1 LPAAALRGDADW
13 SKADG
18 VLGLARAHL
27 GMEVAL
33 LTEFTDGGAVVR
45 AAIGDLAALN
55 LAVGSRGP
63 FDDTYCGRVL
73 AGTHAEVVPDAHRDP
88 GTGDLAIARD
98 RGVGSYVAVPV
109 LGPDGR
115 PRAML
120 CCVSR
125 AAYPGLDGQ
134 AARFLGLCADAI
146 AGDVLDG
153 EPTAPRVASRAVRA
167 LHEVLD
173 MRAVQMVFQ
182 PVLRLDDGGT
192 AGFEAL
198 ARFLPEHFGSP
209 VEAFAAAAAVGLGP
223 DLELLAVQN
232 AFARLPEIPDRCVM
246 GVNLSVEALMVPAVQ
261 DTLLA
266 HAHRDIGVEITE
278 HTQVPD
284 YTGLLVVTDRLRAA
298 GIMIIVDDA
307 GAGFA
312 SLSHILQ
319 LRPDVIKLD
328 ITLVRDIDA
337 DPVRQALARSLV
349 TFSHD
354 IGALLVAEGI
364 ETCAEH
370 RKLRDLGVGFGQGY
384 FMARPAPLP
393 QPDTYIVSPARP
405 DRLAG

>member
-1 LPAAALRGDADW
+1 VRTMPAAALRADADW

-33 LTEFTDGGAVVR
+33 LSEFAGGHNIVR

-55 LAVGSRGP
+55 VTVGAGAP
-63 FDDTYCGRVL
+63 LDDTYCGRIL
-73 AGTHAEVVPDAHRDP
+73 AGTLAEVVSDARRDP
-88 GTGDLAIARD
+88 ATRDLPITHHL
-98 RGVGSYVAVPV
+98 GVGSYVGVPV
-109 LGPDGR
+109 RGADGR
-115 PRAML
+115 ALGML

-125 AAYPGLDGQ
+125 SAYPGLDAQ
-134 AARFLGLCADAI
+134 AARFLDLCADLI
-146 AGDVLDG
+146 ADDVLDG
-153 EPTAPRVASRAVRA
+153 APAVPRAASHAVRT
-167 LHEVLD
+167 LQEVLES
-173 MRAVQMVFQ
+173 RAVQMVFQ
-182 PVLRLDDGGT
+182 PVSCLDDDGI

-198 ARFLPEHFGSP
+198 ARFSPEHFASP

-223 DLELLAVQN
+223 ELELLAVRS
-232 AFARLPEIPDRCVM
+232 AFARLPEVPDRCVM
-246 GVNLSVEALMVPAVQ
+246 GVNLSVEALMIPAVQ

-266 HAHRDIGVEITE
+266 HSHRAIGVEITE

-284 YTGLLVVTDRLRAA
+284 YTGLLEVTDRLRAA
-298 GIMIIVDDA
+298 GILIMVDDA

-349 TFSHD
+349 TFAHD

-384 FMARPAPLP
+384 FMARPGPLP
-393 QPDTYIVSPARP
+393 AAGTYRVSPARP
-405 DRLAG
+405 